1 MNADF
6 FSTSNL
12 LKLGFRIFLILLGLV
27 LLIEGVLWAAFRTP
41 LNPSSTFRFN
51 NHIPGL
57 KEKVTFE
64 VTSVEQMRTRK
75 WEPGPKS
82 AGSLRILCVGG
93 PATMG
98 QLQNTD
104 DTWWG
109 QLAALL
115 EEKLPGVKLEIAA
128 NAGVPYLAMSG
139 TKWVATFAPDW
150 QPDLIIA
157 NFGAGEVLSQPL
169 EQYRYNAKLFETL
182 PPAKRVRSAWKEAM
196 IQVSQI
202 SRWWVGRDVKYASL
216 RSQAVMGEENYFS
229 DFFKLRRSEY
239 QKLVPISN
247 PFRLSDADPRNEY
260 RDALKH
266 LLVTS
271 QSVGAQLILTGEP
284 CLCRELMTP
293 ENAALLC
300 TFVPKSTSQPSMMV
314 KVQTGWVEREL
325 RRYQEVA
332 QELAKEN
339 QLTFVDLNETILPDA
354 DHFVD
359 EMILTDQGAR
369 EMAAQLL
376 PKVWSVV
383 NKIRGL

>member
-12 LKLGFRIFLILLGLV
+12 LKLGRRLFLIVVGLV
-27 LLIEGVLWAAFRTP
+27 LLIEGVLWAGFRTP
-41 LNPSSTFRFN
+41 VNPTLTFRFN
-51 NHIPGL
+51 NQIPGL
-57 KEKVTFE
+57 KGKVTFD
-64 VTSVEQMRTRK
+64 VTAVEQMRSRN
-75 WEPGPKS
+75 WEPGSKP
-82 AGSLRILCVGG
+82 AGALRILCVGG
-93 PATMG
+93 MATMG
-98 QLQNTD
+98 QLQNTE

-115 EEKLPGVKLEIAA
+115 EEKLPGVKVEIAA
-128 NAGVPYLAMSG
+128 NAGLPFLAMPG
-139 TKWVATFAPDW
+139 TKWVATFAPEW

-157 NFGAGEVLSQPL
+157 NFGAGEVLSQLL
-169 EQYRYNAKLFETL
+169 EYRYSANLFESL
-182 PPAKRVRSAWKEAM
+182 PPARRQRSALKEAM
-196 IQVSQI
+196 IKVSQI

-216 RSQAVMGEENYFS
+216 RSQAVMGEENYFRDS
-229 DFFKLRRSEY
+229 FNQMRTEY
-239 QKLVPISN
+239 QKLNAIPN

-266 LLVTS
+266 LLATS

-284 CLCRELMTP
+284 CICRELMTP

-300 TFVPKSTSQPSMMV
+300 TFLPKSPAQPTMMV
-314 KVQTGWVEREL
+314 KVQSGWVEREI

-332 QELAKEN
+332 QNLAREN

-354 DHFVD
+354 DHFVN
-359 EMILTDQGAR
+359 EMTLTDQGAR

-376 PKVWSVV
+376 PKVWPVV
-383 NKIRGL
+383 QKIRGL

>member
-12 LKLGFRIFLILLGLV
+12 YKLGFRLFLILLGLV
-27 LLIEGVLWAAFRTP
+27 LLIEGVLWAGFRTP
-41 LNPSSTFRFN
+41 LNPTMSFRFN

-57 KEKVTFE
+57 KDKVTFD
-64 VTSVEQMRTRK
+64 VTAVEQMRSRK
-75 WEPGPKS
+75 WEPGPKP
-82 AGSLRILCVGG
+82 AGALRILCVGG
-93 PATMG
+93 SATVG

-115 EEKLPGVKLEIAA
+115 EEKLPGVKVEIAA
-128 NAGVPYLAMSG
+128 NAGFPMLALPG
-139 TKWVATFAPDW
+139 TKWVATFGSEW
-150 QPDLIIA
+150 QPDLILA

-169 EQYRYNAKLFETL
+169 EYRYNAQCFENL
-182 PPAKRVRSAWKEAM
+182 PPSKRVRSAWKEAL
-196 IQVSQI
+196 IKVSQI
-202 SRWWVGRDVKYASL
+202 GRWWVGREVKYAAL
-216 RSQAVMGEENYFS
+216 RSQAVMGEENYFRDS
-229 DFFKLRRSEY
+229 FNQMRTEY
-239 QKLVPISN
+239 QKIQPIPN

-266 LLVTS
+266 LVATS

-293 ENAALLC
+293 ENAALLS
-300 TFVPKSTSQPSMMV
+300 TFLPKSSAQPTMMV
-314 KVQTGWVEREL
+314 KVQSGWVEREI

-332 QELAKEN
+332 QDIAKEN
-339 QLTFVDLNETILPDA
+339 QLTFVDLNETLPPDA
-354 DHFVD
+354 EHFVN

-369 EMAAQLL
+369 EMAVEML
-376 PKVWSVV
+376 PKVWPVV
-383 NKIRGL
+383 QKIRGL